1 MPLRRQMMPN
11 GPHMRLFE
19 QVAFGRPAQIH
30 LLDDRQ
36 YRSPQPCAAPGR
48 GGATTVEDCQE
59 RLDPRLTLLG
69 DVQERWLPAGLDRST
84 PRRNLIPQQTLTA
97 QPDPEPRPGPQF

>member
-19 QVAFGRPAQIH
+19 QVAFGRLAQIH

-59 RLDPRLTLLG
+59 RLDSRITMLR
-69 DVQERWLPAGLDRST
+69 DVQERWPPPGRNRPTAHANPTPPAH
-84 PRRNLIPQQTLTA
+84 PIA
-97 QPDPEPRPGPQF
+97 QPVRKP

>member
-19 QVAFGRPAQIH
+19 QVAFGRLAQIH

-59 RLDPRLTLLG
+59 RLDPRITMLG
-69 DVQERWLPAGLDRST
+69 DVPERRVLSGLGPPAA
-84 PRRNLIPQQTLTA
+84 RRDLIAQRTLLA
-97 QPDPEPRPGPQF
+97 PLRRKPG

>member
-1 MPLRRQMMPN
+1 MMPK

-19 QVAFGRPAQIH
+19 QAAFGRLAQIH

-59 RLDPRLTLLG
+59 RLDTRITMLC
-69 DVQERWLPAGLDRST
+69 DIHERWLLAGLDRST
-84 PRRNLIPQQTLTA
+84 APLNLIAHQTLIVPLDQETRA
-97 QPDPEPRPGPQF
+97 VP